1 MKKSLL
7 LIFLLAASSTASAG
21 FFKAIPYYGNNPYL
35 FCTLGMPSDCWLP
48 GDPVTGS
55 IKVVHWSCFN
65 PVSAAVYKD
74 VCPKAFPG
82 AAGTGELG
90 SSVDAAPPAEG
101 VSSAADP
108 ANADRR

>member
-35 FCTLGMPSDCWLP
+35 FCKLGMPSDCWLP

-55 IKVVHWSCFN
+55 ITVTDWECYN
-65 PVSAAVYKD
+65 PTSALVYKD

-82 AAGTGELG
+82 ASGSGALG
-90 SSVDAAPPAEG
+90 SSVDQAPPAQP
-101 VSSAADP
+101 VSASADS
-108 ANADRR
+108 ANADH